1 MTPLEFAEKYNLKV
15 VTPGGRPPGRLKA
28 LTAATF

>member
-15 VTPGGRPPGRLKA
+15 VTPGDGTREIKGAYCGDL
-28 LTAATF
+28 

>member
-15 VTPGGRPPGRLKA
+15 VTPGDGTGRLKA